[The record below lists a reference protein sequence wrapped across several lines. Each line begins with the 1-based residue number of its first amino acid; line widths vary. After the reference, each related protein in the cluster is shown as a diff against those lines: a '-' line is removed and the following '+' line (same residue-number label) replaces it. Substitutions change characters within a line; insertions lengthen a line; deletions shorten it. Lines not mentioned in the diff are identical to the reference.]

1 MVIENKEVYFLA
13 WGCPWPPRTGGD
25 LRTLG
30 LLKEISKGYNVRLV
44 LLLLKPLET
53 LQLTFLKR
61 YADTIVPLKLYEK
74 RISSIRLMAKM
85 ITDIVPYHCALL
97 RVLFNSYQDILAE
110 INEAETV
117 IYASY
122 GHWGTLCKGR
132 NKEKWILDQ
141 HNADI
146 DFWRVY
152 SNQNDNKLIRLLA
165 RINWVFA
172 RIHFPKIYK
181 NVGKIVAVCEED
193 RSLTLK
199 YCPHKEIDIVE
210 NGVYCDYY
218 LPNRN
223 PLSEKLILFTGTSAR
238 RNVVAIKY
246 FVKNIFPYILKYDP
260 LVKLIIAG
268 NFDDKAKKE
277 IYNQNNII
285 FTGPVDDMRPIFN
298 RSSVFIAPF
307 KETHG
312 SKLKIAEAMAMS
324 IPIVSTPEGIRG
336 FKLVDGR
343 SVLIAKDDKEFALH
357 ILDILKNRSYGEKIG
372 EEARI
377 VAKSTLDWSILGYKV
392 REIIARAI

>member
-1 MVIENKEVYFLA
+1 
-13 WGCPWPPRTGGD
+13 
-25 LRTLG
+25 
-30 LLKEISKGYNVRLV
+30 
-44 LLLLKPLET
+44 
-53 LQLTFLKR
+53 
-61 YADTIVPLKLYEK
+61 
-74 RISSIRLMAKM
+74 
-85 ITDIVPYHCALL
+85 
-97 RVLFNSYQDILAE
+97 
-110 INEAETV
+110 
-117 IYASY
+117 
-122 GHWGTLCKGR
+122 
-132 NKEKWILDQ
+132 
-141 HNADI
+141 
-146 DFWRVY
+146 
-152 SNQNDNKLIRLLA
+152 
-165 RINWVFA
+165 VFA